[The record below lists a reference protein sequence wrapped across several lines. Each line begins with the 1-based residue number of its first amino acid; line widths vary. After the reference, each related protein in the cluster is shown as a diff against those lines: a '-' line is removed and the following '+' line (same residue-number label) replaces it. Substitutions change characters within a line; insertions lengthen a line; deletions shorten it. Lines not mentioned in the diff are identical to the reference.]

1 MVAVW
6 PLPVGLGQQ
15 LELEY
20 SLFLPLAV
28 QSDLVVYV
36 YHDLLT
42 AHESYHRLSVYHVLD
57 VGFRAD
63 CRDSHSP
70 QWEELDGK

>member
-1 MVAVW
+1 MVVAC
-6 PLPVGLGQQ
+6 PLPVGLGQP

-20 SLFLPLAV
+20 SLFVPLALR
-28 QSDLVVYV
+28 SDSVVYV

-57 VGFRAD
+57 VGSRAD

-70 QWEELDGK
+70 Q